1 MYQTARV
8 TETLLFSTSFFRGT
22 YILKP
27 ILISFSGIDG
37 AGKSTQIEKLR
48 SYLLDAGVPVRQ
60 LTFWDNVVMFPSLRS
75 GFSRVVLQSD
85 GSVGTPEHPANRND
99 KNAQLWPLLFG
110 RAMLYIF
117 DVINLRRIVA
127 KAQSQDGGVVIFDR
141 YIYDQLAAMPMDS
154 WLARSYAK
162 VLLKLSPRPD
172 LSYVLDAVPEE
183 ARARKPEYPVEF
195 MHFQRK
201 SYLRL
206 RQMTGLQIIPAGGPD
221 EVHAAI
227 LERFQKCVVGG
238 FPVAQTSP
246 VTA

>member
-1 MYQTARV
+1 
-8 TETLLFSTSFFRGT
+8 
-22 YILKP
+22 LKP

-48 SYLLDAGVPVRQ
+48 SYLADAGVPVRE
-60 LTFWDNVVMFPSLRS
+60 LTFWDNVVMFPRLRS

-85 GSVGTPEHPANRND
+85 GSVGTPDRPANRND
-99 KNAQLWPLLFG
+99 KNAQSWPLLLG
-110 RAMLYIF
+110 RAALYIF

-127 KAQSQDGGVVIFDR
+127 QAATQDGGVIIFDR

-154 WLARSYAK
+154 WLARSYAR

-183 ARARKPEYPVEF
+183 ARARKPEYPVDF
-195 MHFQRK
+195 MQRQRK
-201 SYLRL
+201 SYMRL
-206 RQMTGLQIIPAGGPD
+206 HRMAGLQIIPAGRPE

-227 LERFQKCVVGG
+227 VDRFQKCVVDA
-238 FPVAQTSP
+238 FPEAQTSP